1 MEKKS
6 LLEETLKRHKMLMEY
21 EFYVPMAE
29 DEVVEGIE
37 LEEQEEEL
45 PEEPVEDLGEL
56 PGGEESPMEDPMADA
71 GGEEEFPIEEPM
83 ADVGAE
89 EELPIEEPIEDPM
102 AMAEP
107 AGDEIEVDVT
117 ALVDTAEE
125 AKEEVVNKM
134 EDLMGKLSDLESKVG
149 GMDQVISKITSLEDE
164 IKQRNP
170 TPIEKLELRSLD
182 SYPYNVKLT
191 DFWSDKGML
200 DTDVEVEEPEL
211 TLTMDDVKADYD
223 EVNIAKSFD
232 DDENN
237 SSVFPTA

>member
-1 MEKKS
+1 MEKNS
-6 LLEETLKRHKMLMEY
+6 LLEEALKRHKMLMEY

-29 DEVVEGIE
+29 DTVVEDVE

-45 PEEPVEDLGEL
+45 PEEPVEDLGDIEAEMGAL
-56 PGGEESPMEDPMADA
+56 GDDPMADA
-71 GGEEEFPIEEPM
+71 GGEIELPIEEPM

-125 AKEEVVNKM
+125 AKEEVVSKM
-134 EDLMGKLSDLESKVG
+134 EDLLGKLSDLESKVG
-149 GMDQVISKITSLEDE
+149 GMDQVILKIASLEDE

-200 DTDVEVEEPEL
+200 DTDEEVEEPEL

-223 EVNIAKSFD
+223 EVSIKNSFD
-232 DDENN
+232 EDDTNT
-237 SSVFPTA
+237 SVFPSA

>member
-6 LLEETLKRHKMLMEY
+6 LLEEALKRHKMLMEY

-45 PEEPVEDLGEL
+45 PEEPVEDLGDIEA
-56 PGGEESPMEDPMADA
+56 EMEALADDPMADA
-71 GGEEEFPIEEPM
+71 GGEEELPIEEPM
-83 ADVGAE
+83 ADIGG
-89 EELPIEEPIEDPM
+89 EELPIEEPIEDP
-102 AMAEP
+102 MAEP